1 MNRFERYLTLWVLL
15 CIMAGVALGHFFAPV
30 FQMIG
35 LRPGL

>member
-1 MNRFERYLTLWVLL
+1 
-15 CIMAGVALGHFFAPV
+15 MARAREAFYRELDSVVVAELPHSSQMAPV